1 MTEQNNEETTS
12 QKSEETSDSTTE
24 ETTESTENEDVDV
37 LKKKMAEIEEK
48 NRQLYE
54 RTKKAEL
61 KAKEV
66 EATKLSKEVSQKKE
80 EKEDTFNPLD
90 SVKLLNALKDYSQ
103 DEIDLISRQAKA
115 YDISLEEAA
124 QHDDVK
130 LFIEAKREKLKTDNA
145 SPTPSTR
152 QAPVNKDFS
161 QWKTEDI
168 KPLTENPT
176 PENRK
181 KLSEYVA
188 WARAQK

>member
-12 QKSEETSDSTTE
+12 QKSEEASDSTTE
-24 ETTESTENEDVDV
+24 ETTESTEDVDV

-66 EATKLSKEVSQKKE
+66 EATKLSKEVSQNKE

-124 QHDDVK
+124 QNDDVK

-152 QAPVNKDFS
+152 QAPAKKDFKD
-161 QWKTEDI
+161 WKQEDI

-181 KLSEYVA
+181 ALSEYVA
-188 WARAQK
+188 WAKAQK

>member
-12 QKSEETSDSTTE
+12 QKSEEASDSTTE
-24 ETTESTENEDVDV
+24 ETTESTEDVDV

-66 EATKLSKEVSQKKE
+66 EATKLSKEVSQNKE

-124 QHDDVK
+124 QNDDVK

-152 QAPVNKDFS
+152 QAPAKKDFKD
-161 QWKTEDI
+161 WKPEDI

-181 KLSEYVA
+181 ALSEYVA
-188 WARAQK
+188 WAKAQK